1 MVLKITYGT
10 LLAGL
15 AALVMAANA
24 SAGSYHVYTCRTPD
38 GGSAPADGWSGS
50 KVGTYTYAEDTCP
63 QGGALVAALGDQ
75 AARTANTDSATWAFA
90 VPAGLRMTE
99 ATLWRAGDA
108 DGGAAINAFY
118 EFWIAAPN
126 NLNDPTNAFGQ
137 CVAGAGC
144 TFGVGNIAEPRSPE
158 NRISV
163 PTQNLGSRLF
173 VNASCSGEAGYK
185 CKTGQGDPNN
195 YAAVVYLYA
204 ADMKLEQS
212 AGPTAGNVT
221 GELASAASV
230 HGTADVAFTAS
241 DPGSGVYEAQVSVD
255 GQLVE
260 SPLLNENGGRCR
272 NVGETSD
279 GLPAFL
285 YVQPCLPSLSA
296 DIGLDTTRL
305 ADGEHHLVVS
315 VIDPAGNSAPVLD
328 REITVANLPASGGPS
343 PSGGSNGGQGAQ
355 GGQGAPGASGPAGA
369 QGPVGPPNGT
379 NASAQAILTAG
390 WKGSRGSRLVA
401 PYGHAETIVGRLTA
415 PGGAPIAGAQ
425 LGVWATP
432 AFAGAAASAT
442 PGPHT
447 HADGTFTLRV
457 PAGMSSR
464 AVRLTYSARLG
475 DPLPAASR
483 TLTLTVRA
491 ALRLAIG
498 PRTSSVGG
506 RIFFSGRLL
515 GGPVPAIGKLL
526 VLEARSAGGPWIK
539 FNVIRS
545 DRAGGY
551 HASYRFRFPGPA
563 AYEFRVLSEAEGDY
577 PFAGGASNVVSVRE
591 L

>member
-50 KVGTYTYAEDTCP
+50 VAPGGAYDDYTLNTCST
-63 QGGALVAALGDQ
+63 GGALVAALGD
-75 AARTANTDSATWAFA
+75 ATTHLANTDRATWTFEAPSA
-90 VPAGLRMTE
+90 VRVVG
-99 ATLWRAGDA
+99 ATVWRAGYLH
-108 DGGAAINAFY
+108 GRSGENATY
-118 EFWIAAPN
+118 QSWMAGPS
-126 NLNDPTNAFGQ
+126 PTNVFDECIFTAGCHVEGDLTQ
-137 CVAGAGC
+137 AMSSTNLIAVPSSNAGSHLYVNVSCGAGA
-144 TFGVGNIAEPRSPE
+144 P
-158 NRISV
+158 
-163 PTQNLGSRLF
+163 GS
-173 VNASCSGEAGYK
+173 E
-185 CKTGQGDPNN
+185 CKGGFSDPNN

-212 AGPTAGNVT
+212 AGPTAGNVA

-577 PFAGGASNVVSVRE
+577 PFAGGASNVVRVQE